1 MPIFKQATGFDDQ
14 RKLYRAIAQDLVQGG
29 MALVSVNGDNTQT
42 DPANIPEDVATLVLA
57 ATPTMDPVADDQPW
71 RLCFKLTKDT
81 VRAYAATPLQI
92 LDDGTVSVSG
102 KSTITAGGTPGTPS
116 TSAAFPSYSG
126 TIGNYRPDVAG
137 TGTTPADIAQRDTY
151 FYHRGLIDKGDV
163 LAKGSMQFAVDPNP
177 ANLFLADQSA
187 TPFSYAVSVSAHG
200 IAIVTNVEAQD
211 DLGCRQNWFCIQ
223 RAINPDGT
231 VVVTG
236 KAPLFCLYSCYGGG
250 AADANTVV
258 PLGIMR
264 FTVRESDLNAPAPAT
279 SAVAHTPDSNAVMN
293 PIQQVT
299 FNENNRYD
307 FRFPAGLNTH
317 RHSYPYEIDMIGYG
331 SADVSSQRIGIEVQV
346 YGETKDGQPL
356 LRKYRAQAANSP
368 RNTGMRLFLLE
379 LGGGIDAQP

>member
-29 MALVSVNGDNTQT
+29 MALVSVDGDSSRT

-57 ATPTMDPVADDQPW
+57 ATPTMDPLADDQPW

-81 VRAYAATPLQI
+81 VRVYAATPLQI

-102 KSTITAGGTPGTPS
+102 KNTITVAGGGSAPD
-116 TSAAFPSYSG
+116 TSAAFPLYSG

-137 TGTTPADIAQRDTY
+137 TGTTPVDIAQRDTY
-151 FYHRGLIDKGDV
+151 FYHRGLIDKGEV

-223 RAINPDGT
+223 RAINPDGS

-250 AADANTVV
+250 SADANTVV

-264 FTVRESDLNAPAPAT
+264 FTVREADLNAPAPAT

-346 YGETKDGQPL
+346 YGEVKDGQPL

-379 LGGGIDAQP
+379 QGGGIDAQP

>member
-14 RKLYRAIAQDLVQGG
+14 RKLYRAIAQDLVKGG

-57 ATPTMDPVADDQPW
+57 ATPAMDPVADDQPW

-92 LDDGTVSVSG
+92 LDDGTVSISG
-102 KSTITAGGTPGTPS
+102 KSIISASGAPGQPNT
-116 TSAAFPSYSG
+116 TAAFPYYSG
-126 TIGNYRPDVAG
+126 TIGNYRPEVAG
-137 TGTTPADIAQRDTY
+137 TESTPEAIALRDTY
-151 FYHRGLIDKGDV
+151 FYHRGLIDSKGE
-163 LAKGSMQFAVDPNP
+163 LKAKGSLQFAADPNP
-177 ANLFLADQSA
+177 ATLFLADQSA
-187 TPFSYAVSVSAHG
+187 TPFSYAVSVSSHG
-200 IAIVTNVEAQD
+200 IAVVTNVEAQD

-250 AADANTVV
+250 SADANTVV

-264 FTVRESDLNAPAPAT
+264 FTVREADLNAPALAT

-346 YGETKDGQPL
+346 YGETKDGQPV

-379 LGGGIDAQP
+379 QGGGIDKP

>member
-57 ATPTMDPVADDQPW
+57 ATPTIDPIADDQPW

-102 KSTITAGGTPGTPS
+102 KGTFTKAGSGNAPDIS
-116 TSAAFPSYSG
+116 VSFPFYSG
-126 TIGNYRPDVAG
+126 TIGNYRPEVTG
-137 TGTTPADIAQRDTY
+137 VGTTPEDVAQRDTY
-151 FYHRGLIDKGDV
+151 FYHHGRIDKGV
-163 LAKGSMQFAVDPNP
+163 TLAKGSMQFAVDPNP

-200 IAIVTNVEAQD
+200 IAVVTNVEAQD

-223 RAINPDGT
+223 RAINPDGS

-250 AADANTVV
+250 SADANTVV

-264 FTVRESDLNAPAPAT
+264 FTVREADLNAPAPAT

-356 LRKYRAQAANSP
+356 LRKYRAQAANCP

-379 LGGGIDAQP
+379 QGGGIDAQP

>member
-102 KSTITAGGTPGTPS
+102 QSSISGQNTPGKPTA
-116 TSAAFPSYSG
+116 SATFPFYSG
-126 TIGNYRPDVAG
+126 TIGNYRPEVAG
-137 TGTTPADIAQRDTY
+137 TEQTPEDIAQRDTY
-151 FYHRGLIDKGDV
+151 FYHRGLIVKGE
-163 LAKGSMQFAVDPNP
+163 LMAKGSMQFAEGANP

-211 DLGCRQNWFCIQ
+211 DMGCRQNWFCIQ
-223 RAINPDGT
+223 RAINPDGS

-236 KAPLFCLYSCYGGG
+236 KAPLFCMYSCYGGG
-250 AADANTVV
+250 SADANTVV

-346 YGETKDGQPL
+346 YGEAKDGQPV

-379 LGGGIDAQP
+379 QGGGIVAP

>member
-29 MALVSVNGDNTQT
+29 MALISVNGDSTQT

-57 ATPTMDPVADDQPW
+57 ATPTMDPLADDQPW

-92 LDDGTVSVSG
+92 LDDGTISVSG
-102 KSTITAGGTPGTPS
+102 KGTVTQAGSENKPAISVSCP
-116 TSAAFPSYSG
+116 FYSG
-126 TIGNYRPDVAG
+126 TIGNYRPEVTG
-137 TGTTPADIAQRDTY
+137 TGTTPEDIAQRDTY
-151 FYHRGLIDKGDV
+151 FYHRGLIDKSAV

-177 ANLFLADQSA
+177 ANLALADQAA

-200 IAIVTNVEAQD
+200 IAVVTNVEAQD

-223 RAINPDGT
+223 RAINPDGS

-250 AADANTVV
+250 SADANTVV

-264 FTVRESDLNAPAPAT
+264 FTVREADLNAPAPAT

-356 LRKYRAQAANSP
+356 LRKYRAQAANCP

-379 LGGGIDAQP
+379 QGGGIDAQP

>member
-14 RKLYRAIAQDLVQGG
+14 RKLYRAIAQDLVKGG

-71 RLCFKLTKDT
+71 RLCFKMTKDT

-102 KSTITAGGTPGTPS
+102 KNTVTASGAPGQPS
-116 TSAAFPSYSG
+116 TSAAFPFYSG
-126 TIGNYRPDVAG
+126 TIGNYRPEVAG
-137 TGTTPADIAQRDTY
+137 TGTTPEDIAQRDTY
-151 FYHRGLIDKGDV
+151 FYHRGLIVDKDV
-163 LAKGSMQFAVDPNP
+163 MAKGSMQFAVDPNP

-200 IAIVTNVEAQD
+200 IAVVTNVEAQD

-223 RAINPDGT
+223 RAINPDGS

-250 AADANTVV
+250 SADANTVV

-264 FTVRESDLNAPAPAT
+264 FTVREADLNAPAPAT

-346 YGETKDGQPL
+346 YGEVKDGQPV

-379 LGGGIDAQP
+379 QGGGIVAQP

>member
-14 RKLYRAIAQDLVQGG
+14 RKLYRAIAQDLVKGG

-102 KSTITAGGTPGTPS
+102 QSTISGQNTPGKPTA
-116 TSAAFPSYSG
+116 SATFPFYSG
-126 TIGNYRPDVAG
+126 TIGNYRPEVAG
-137 TGTTPADIAQRDTY
+137 AEQTPEDIAQRDTY
-151 FYHRGLIDKGDV
+151 FYHRGLIVKGE
-163 LAKGSMQFAVDPNP
+163 LMAKGSMQFAEGANP

-211 DLGCRQNWFCIQ
+211 DMGCRQNWFCIQ
-223 RAINPDGT
+223 RAINPDGS

-236 KAPLFCLYSCYGGG
+236 KAPLFCMYSCYGGG
-250 AADANTVV
+250 SADANTVV

-346 YGETKDGQPL
+346 YGEAKDGQPV

-379 LGGGIDAQP
+379 QGGGIVAP

>member
-14 RKLYRAIAQDLVQGG
+14 RKLYRAIAQDLVKGG
-29 MALVSVNGDNTQT
+29 MALISVNGDNTQT

-57 ATPTMDPVADDQPW
+57 ATPVMDPVADDQPW

-102 KSTITAGGTPGTPS
+102 KSTISGPNTPGQPTA
-116 TSAAFPSYSG
+116 SAAFPFYSG

-137 TGTTPADIAQRDTY
+137 TGTTDEDIAQRDTY
-151 FYHRGLIDKGDV
+151 FYHRGLINKGET

-200 IAIVTNVEAQD
+200 IAVVTNVEAQD

-223 RAINPDGT
+223 RAINPDGS

-250 AADANTVV
+250 SADANTVV
-258 PLGIMR
+258 PSGIMR
-264 FTVRESDLNAPAPAT
+264 FTVREADLNAPAPAT

-346 YGETKDGQPL
+346 YGEVKDGQPV

-379 LGGGIDAQP
+379 LGGGIVAQP

>member
-29 MALVSVNGDNTQT
+29 MALVSVNGDSTQT

-57 ATPTMDPVADDQPW
+57 ATPTMDPLADDQPW

-102 KSTITAGGTPGTPS
+102 KGTVTQAGSRDAPDISVP
-116 TSAAFPSYSG
+116 FPFYSG
-126 TIGNYRPDVAG
+126 TIGNYRPEVAG
-137 TGTTPADIAQRDTY
+137 VGTTPEDIAQRDTY
-151 FYHRGLIDKGDV
+151 FYHRGRIDKSEV

-177 ANLFLADQSA
+177 ANLSLADQAA
-187 TPFSYAVSVSAHG
+187 TPFSYAVSVSTHG
-200 IAIVTNVEAQD
+200 IAVVTNVEAQD

-250 AADANTVV
+250 SADANTVV

-331 SADVSSQRIGIEVQV
+331 SADVSSQRIRIEVQV
-346 YGETKDGQPL
+346 YGEVNGGQPL
-356 LRKYRAQAANSP
+356 LRKYRAQAANCP

-379 LGGGIDAQP
+379 QGGGIDAQP

>member
-1 MPIFKQATGFDDQ
+1 MPIFTHATGFDDQ
-14 RKLYRAIAQDLVQGG
+14 RKLYRAIAQDLVKGG

-71 RLCFKLTKDT
+71 RLCFKMTKDT

-92 LDDGTVSVSG
+92 LDDGTISVSG
-102 KSTITAGGTPGTPS
+102 KGTVTQAGSGNAPDVS
-116 TSAAFPSYSG
+116 VSFPFYSG
-126 TIGNYRPDVAG
+126 TIGNYRPEVTG
-137 TGTTPADIAQRDTY
+137 VGTTPEDVAQRDTY
-151 FYHRGLIDKGDV
+151 FYHRGRIDKGV
-163 LAKGSMQFAVDPNP
+163 TLAKGSMQFAVDPNP
-177 ANLFLADQSA
+177 ANLSLADQSA

-200 IAIVTNVEAQD
+200 IAVVTNVEAQD

-236 KAPLFCLYSCYGGG
+236 KAPLFCMYSCYGGG
-250 AADANTVV
+250 SADANTVV

-279 SAVAHTPDSNAVMN
+279 SAVVHTPDSNAVMN

-331 SADVSSQRIGIEVQV
+331 SADVSSQRISIEVQV

-356 LRKYRAQAANSP
+356 LRKYRAQAANCP

-379 LGGGIDAQP
+379 QGGGIDAQP

>member
-29 MALVSVNGDNTQT
+29 MVLVSVDGDSSRT

-57 ATPTMDPVADDQPW
+57 ATPTMDPLADDQPW

-102 KSTITAGGTPGTPS
+102 KNTISAGGTPGVPAS
-116 TSAAFPSYSG
+116 SAAFPFYSG
-126 TIGNYRPDVAG
+126 TIGNYRPEVAG
-137 TGTTPADIAQRDTY
+137 TGTTPTDIAQRDTY
-151 FYHRGLIDKGDV
+151 FYHRGLIGDKDV

-200 IAIVTNVEAQD
+200 IAVVTNVEAQD

-223 RAINPDGT
+223 RAINPDGS

-250 AADANTVV
+250 SADANTVV

-264 FTVRESDLNAPAPAT
+264 FTVREADLNAPAPAT

-346 YGETKDGQPL
+346 YGEVNGGQPL
-356 LRKYRAQAANSP
+356 LRKYRAQAANCP

-379 LGGGIDAQP
+379 QGGGIDAQP

>member
-14 RKLYRAIAQDLVQGG
+14 RKLYRAIAQDLVKGG

-102 KSTITAGGTPGTPS
+102 QSTISGQNTPGKPTA
-116 TSAAFPSYSG
+116 SATFPFYSG
-126 TIGNYRPDVAG
+126 TIGNYRPEVAG
-137 TGTTPADIAQRDTY
+137 TEQTPEDIAQRDTY
-151 FYHRGLIDKGDV
+151 FYHRGLIVKGE
-163 LAKGSMQFAVDPNP
+163 LMAKGSMQFAEGANP

-211 DLGCRQNWFCIQ
+211 DMGCRQNWFCIQ
-223 RAINPDGT
+223 RAINPDGS

-236 KAPLFCLYSCYGGG
+236 KAPLFCMYSCYGGG
-250 AADANTVV
+250 SADANTVV

-346 YGETKDGQPL
+346 YGEAKDGQPV

-379 LGGGIDAQP
+379 QGGGIVAP